1 MEGWQVSF
9 TCTLACRQGAHFC
22 LCRDRRISVTL
33 NLHKSRAISQRLASS
48 VGIRYTNKV
57 FEQDSARNYC
67 LLVQHNATCRVRV
80 DPGNDGVGPV
90 VWSALLMTGCLL
102 QNSHQCSV
110 TKPYEKSCWQSYNF
124 LSSSRETTLSSSHS
138 DNGLP
143 SWMFS
148 SPGSTFIL
156 DERVQLTVGLQTQER
171 HLILFS
177 DMLIIAK
184 SK

>member
-67 LLVQHNATCRVRV
+67 LLVQHNSTCRVRV

-90 VWSALLMTGCLL
+90 VWSALMMTGCCKTVTSVQS
-102 QNSHQCSV
+102 QNLMRKAADSHTTFCPLPGKLPSPLPIQTMGCQVGCSAAQA
-110 TKPYEKSCWQSYNF
+110 P
-124 LSSSRETTLSSSHS
+124 LSS
-138 DNGLP
+138 
-143 SWMFS
+143 WMS
-148 SPGSTFIL
+148 EYS
-156 DERVQLTVGLQTQER
+156 
-171 HLILFS
+171 
-177 DMLIIAK
+177 
-184 SK
+184 